1 MKNLLFIVVAFCTIQ
16 IVVAQEASSVSTV
29 AKVDVGVYDKNPEF
43 PGGLTK
49 FYVSIVKNL
58 PAPRIEGITNKIYI
72 KFTVETDGSM
82 SDIKILGVV
91 SENFEKEL
99 LKAMAKCSKWIP
111 AEKNGVKVSFPIQFP
126 ITAY

>member
-1 MKNLLFIVVAFCTIQ
+1 MKNFLFLVFAFCIAQ
-16 IVVAQEASSVSTV
+16 VVSAQEAASVSTV
-29 AKVDVGVYDKNPEF
+29 RKADVGVYDKNPEF

-49 FYVSIVKNL
+49 FYISIVKNL

-72 KFTVETDGSM
+72 SFTVETDGSM

-91 SENFEKEL
+91 PENFEKKL

-111 AEKNGVKVSFPIQFP
+111 AEKNGIKVSFPIQFP